1 MNLIALALAQS
12 SQAPVGPSDAAEGLN
27 TAGMGTILW
36 IIMLAVVFFALIGA
50 AALGLLSSK
59 RSRD

>member
-12 SQAPVGPSDAAEGLN
+12 AQAPVGPNDAAEGLN

-59 RSRD
+59 RSRE